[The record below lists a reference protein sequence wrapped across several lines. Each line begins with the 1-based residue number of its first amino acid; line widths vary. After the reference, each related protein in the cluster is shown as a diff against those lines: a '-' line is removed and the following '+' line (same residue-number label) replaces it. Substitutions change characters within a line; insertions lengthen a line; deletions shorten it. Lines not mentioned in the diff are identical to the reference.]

1 VSPFRSSSSPEQ
13 ARSSPTST
21 WKSLD
26 NFLAPH
32 GPRRHSHIRQPS
44 ELSVALSSTSDTNLP
59 PFSDVDFGFTLDPES
74 GLSTTLD
81 EHADVGATLEDGLG
95 QTSMSN
101 SHLVTNEPNGI
112 GFASIHTSRT
122 STVIGDEVE
131 TQGYSLLDSTFN
143 DAQHGTESQGD
154 RDEIDW
160 ENDGEENEEQP
171 PAAQT
176 QTTNS
181 PSGKR
186 TRTNEPESFDEE
198 AGML

>member
-1 VSPFRSSSSPEQ
+1 M
-13 ARSSPTST
+13 
-21 WKSLD
+21 SLD

-32 GPRRHSHIRQPS
+32 GPRRHSYIRQPS
-44 ELSVALSSTSDTNLP
+44 ELSVALSSTTDTNLP

-74 GLSTTLD
+74 GLSATLD
-81 EHADVGATLEDGLG
+81 KHGDVGTALEVDLG
-95 QTSMSN
+95 QASTNS
-101 SHLVTNEPNGI
+101 SHLVTTEPNGI

-122 STVIGDEVE
+122 STVIGDEIE
-131 TQGYSLLDSTFN
+131 TQGYSLLESTFN
-143 DAQHGTESQGD
+143 DAPHGTESQGD

-171 PAAQT
+171 PVAQT

-186 TRTNEPESFDEE
+186 TRTNEPESLDEE